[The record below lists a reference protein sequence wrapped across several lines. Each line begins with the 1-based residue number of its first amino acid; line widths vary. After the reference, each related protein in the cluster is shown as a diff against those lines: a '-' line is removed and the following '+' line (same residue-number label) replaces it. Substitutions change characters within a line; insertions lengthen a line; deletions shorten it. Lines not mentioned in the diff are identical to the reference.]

1 MGSLHKAKVPHRPDP
16 SPKILPYFYAMNI
29 ENKTVII
36 SGASRGIGRAT
47 ALKLAEHGANVV
59 ITARNADELNQLVK
73 EATEGHVRGKI
84 VAVPGDVSNE
94 ADMEAVV
101 KTTLDQFNR
110 IDVVINNAGF
120 GIFKNVDEISVN
132 EWDDVMATNVKGT
145 FILTKAALPKLK
157 AQHSGHIVVV
167 ASDVAKRTF
176 AGGSLYTASKYAQ
189 EAFMGALRKEVR
201 PFGIKVTGVYSGLV
215 DSHFHEKGHGH
226 ETSKNWLKEEDMAE
240 SMLFIVSRP
249 AHVVID
255 EFMVH
260 PLEQEY

>member
-1 MGSLHKAKVPHRPDP
+1 
-16 SPKILPYFYAMNI
+16 MNI
-29 ENKTVII
+29 QNKTVII

-47 ALKLAEHGANVV
+47 ALLLAHQGANV
-59 ITARNADELNQLVK
+59 IATARNAKDLAALE
-73 EATEGHVRGKI
+73 EEHPGI
-84 VAVPGDVSNE
+84 VAVPGDVANE
-94 ADMEAVV
+94 ADMANVV
-101 KTTLDQFNR
+101 QVALDRFGT
-110 IDVVINNAGF
+110 IDIVINNAGY
-120 GIFKNVDEISVN
+120 GIFKNVEEITAT
-132 EWDDVMATNVKGT
+132 EWDDLMATNVKGT
-145 FILTKAALPKLK
+145 FLLTKAALPTLK
-157 AQHSGHIVVV
+157 AQGSGHVVVV

-201 PFGIKVTGVYSGLV
+201 PMGIKVSGVYTGLV
-215 DSHFHEKGHGH
+215 DSHFHDKGHGH
-226 ETSKNWLKEEDMAE
+226 ETSAHYLKEQDVAE

>member
-1 MGSLHKAKVPHRPDP
+1 
-16 SPKILPYFYAMNI
+16 MNI
-29 ENKTVII
+29 ENKTIII

-47 ALKLAEHGANVV
+47 ALLLAGHGANVV
-59 ITARNADELNQLVK
+59 VTARNADDLTQL
-73 EATEGHVRGKI
+73 ETTASEGSVRGKI
-84 VAVPGDVSNE
+84 VSIPGDVANE
-94 ADMEAVV
+94 SHMAAVV
-101 KTTLDQFNR
+101 KTALDHFGR
-110 IDVVINNAGF
+110 IDVVINNAGY
-120 GIFKNVDEISVN
+120 GIFKNVDEITVD
-132 EWDDVMATNVKGT
+132 EWDSVMATNVKGT
-145 FILTKAALPKLK
+145 FLLTKAALPTLK
-157 AQHSGHIVVV
+157 AQGSGHIVVV

-215 DSHFHEKGHGH
+215 DSHFHDKGHGH

>member
-1 MGSLHKAKVPHRPDP
+1 MTLD
-16 SPKILPYFYAMNI
+16 
-29 ENKTVII
+29 NKTIII

-47 ALKLAEHGANVV
+47 ALLLAQHGANVV
-59 ITARNADELNQLVK
+59 ATARNDAELTTL
-73 EATEGHVRGKI
+73 ETEGNGKI
-84 VAVPGDVSNE
+84 AVVAGDVASE
-94 ADMEAVV
+94 TDMAAVV
-101 KTTLDQFNR
+101 QLALDRFGG
-110 IDVVINNAGF
+110 IDMVINNAGV
-120 GIFKNVDEISVN
+120 GVFKNVDEISLD
-132 EWDDVMATNVKGT
+132 EWNATMATNVTGT
-145 FILTKAALPKLK
+145 FVLTKAALPHLK
-157 AQHSGHIVVV
+157 AKGSGHIVVV

-215 DSHFHEKGHGH
+215 DSHFHAKGHGH
-226 ETSKNWLKEEDMAE
+226 ETSKGYLQSEDMAE
-240 SMLFIVSRP
+240 SMLFILTRP

>member
-1 MGSLHKAKVPHRPDP
+1 
-16 SPKILPYFYAMNI
+16 MNVQ
-29 ENKTVII
+29 NKTVII

-47 ALKLAEHGANVV
+47 ALRLAEHGANVV
-59 ITARNADELNQLVK
+59 ATARNADELNQLVK
-73 EATEGHVRGKI
+73 EATDGSVIGKI
-84 VAVPGDVSNE
+84 IAVPGDVSNE
-94 ADMEAVV
+94 ADMAAVV
-101 KTTLDQFNR
+101 KTALDQFKH

-120 GIFKNVDEISVN
+120 GIFKNVEDLSVS

-145 FILTKAALPKLK
+145 FLLTKAALPAMKS
-157 AQHSGHIVVV
+157 HGSGHIVVV

-215 DSHFHEKGHGH
+215 DSHFHNKPGAES
-226 ETSKNWLKEEDMAE
+226 SKNWLKNEDMAE

>member
-1 MGSLHKAKVPHRPDP
+1 MRITKQIMQVD
-16 SPKILPYFYAMNI
+16 
-29 ENKTVII
+29 NKTIII

-47 ALKLAEHGANVV
+47 ALLLAQQGANVV
-59 ITARNADELNQLVK
+59 ITARNVIELK
-73 EATEGHVRGKI
+73 EVESEGQGKI
-84 VAVPGDVSNE
+84 VAVPGDVSSE
-94 ADMEAVV
+94 VDMERVV
-101 KTTLDQFNR
+101 QTALDRFGR
-110 IDVVINNAGF
+110 IDVVINNAGY
-120 GIFKNVDEISVN
+120 GVFKNVDEISVD
-132 EWDDVMATNVKGT
+132 EWDALMATNVKGT
-145 FILTKAALPKLK
+145 FVLTKAALPTLK
-157 AQHSGHIVVV
+157 AQGVGHIVVV

-215 DSHFHEKGHGH
+215 DSHFHAKGHGH
-226 ETSKNWLKEEDMAE
+226 ETSQNWLKNEDMAE
-240 SMLFIVSRP
+240 SMLFIISRP

>member
-1 MGSLHKAKVPHRPDP
+1 M
-16 SPKILPYFYAMNI
+16 IL

-47 ALKLAEHGANVV
+47 ALLLAQNGANVV
-59 ITARNADELNQLVK
+59 ITARNVIELKQV
-73 EATEGHVRGKI
+73 EAEGNGRI
-84 VAVPGDVSNE
+84 VAVPGDVSSE
-94 ADMEAVV
+94 VDMQRVV
-101 KTTLDQFNR
+101 QTALDRFGR
-110 IDVVINNAGF
+110 LDVVINNAGY
-120 GIFKNVDEISVN
+120 GVFKNVDEISVD
-132 EWDDVMATNVKGT
+132 EWDELMATNVKGT
-145 FILTKAALPKLK
+145 FLLTKAALPTLK
-157 AQHSGHIVVV
+157 AQGSGHVVVV

-189 EAFMGALRKEVR
+189 EAFTGALRKEVR

-226 ETSKNWLKEEDMAE
+226 ETSQKWLKNEDMAE

>member
-1 MGSLHKAKVPHRPDP
+1 MTLD
-16 SPKILPYFYAMNI
+16 
-29 ENKTVII
+29 NKTIII

-47 ALKLAEHGANVV
+47 ALLLAQNGANIVA
-59 ITARNADELNQLVK
+59 TARNADELSTL
-73 EATEGHVRGKI
+73 EAEGNGKI
-84 VAVPGDVSNE
+84 AVVPGDVANE
-94 ADMEAVV
+94 ADMELVV
-101 KTTLDQFNR
+101 QTALDRFGR
-110 IDVVINNAGF
+110 IDVVINNAGY
-120 GIFKNVDEISVN
+120 GVFKNVDEISVD
-132 EWDDVMATNVKGT
+132 EWDSVMATNVKGT
-145 FILTKAALPKLK
+145 FLLTKAALPALK
-157 AQHSGHIVVV
+157 AQGSGHIVVV

-201 PFGIKVTGVYSGLV
+201 PNGIKVTGVYSGLV
-215 DSHFHEKGHGH
+215 DSHFHAKGHGH
-226 ETSKNWLKEEDMAE
+226 ETSKGWLQSEDMAE

>member
-1 MGSLHKAKVPHRPDP
+1 M
-16 SPKILPYFYAMNI
+16 IL

-47 ALKLAEHGANVV
+47 ALLLAQNGANVV
-59 ITARNADELNQLVK
+59 ITARNVIELKQV
-73 EATEGHVRGKI
+73 EAEGSGRI
-84 VAVPGDVSNE
+84 VAVPGDVSSE
-94 ADMEAVV
+94 VDMQRVV
-101 KTTLDQFNR
+101 QTALDRFGR
-110 IDVVINNAGF
+110 LDIVINNAGY
-120 GIFKNVDEISVN
+120 GVFKNVDEISVD
-132 EWDDVMATNVKGT
+132 EWDELMATNVKGT
-145 FILTKAALPKLK
+145 FLLTKAALPTLK
-157 AQHSGHIVVV
+157 AQGSGHVVVV

-189 EAFMGALRKEVR
+189 EAFTGALRKEVR
-201 PFGIKVTGVYSGLV
+201 SFGIKVTGVYSGLV

-226 ETSKNWLKEEDMAE
+226 ETSQNWLKSEDMAE

>member
-1 MGSLHKAKVPHRPDP
+1 MTLA
-16 SPKILPYFYAMNI
+16 
-29 ENKTVII
+29 NKTIII

-47 ALKLAEHGANVV
+47 ALLLAQNGANVV
-59 ITARNADELNQLVK
+59 ITARNVIELKQV
-73 EATEGHVRGKI
+73 ESEGQGRV
-84 VAVPGDVSNE
+84 VAVPGDVSSE
-94 ADMEAVV
+94 VDMQRVV
-101 KTTLDQFNR
+101 QTALDRFGR
-110 IDVVINNAGF
+110 LDVVINNAGY
-120 GIFKNVDEISVN
+120 GVFKNVDEITVD
-132 EWDDVMATNVKGT
+132 EWDELMATNVKGT
-145 FILTKAALPKLK
+145 FLLTKAALPTLK
-157 AQHSGHIVVV
+157 AQGSGHVVVV

-215 DSHFHEKGHGH
+215 DSHFHAKGHGH
-226 ETSKNWLKEEDMAE
+226 ETSKGYLQSEDMAE
-240 SMLFIVSRP
+240 SMMFILSRP

>member
-1 MGSLHKAKVPHRPDP
+1 MTLT
-16 SPKILPYFYAMNI
+16 
-29 ENKTVII
+29 NKTIII

-47 ALKLAEHGANVV
+47 ALLLAQNGANVV
-59 ITARNADELNQLVK
+59 ITARNVIELKQV
-73 EATEGHVRGKI
+73 ETEGQERI
-84 VAVPGDVSNE
+84 VAVPGDVSTE
-94 ADMEAVV
+94 VDMQRVV
-101 KTTLDQFNR
+101 QTALDRFGHV
-110 IDVVINNAGF
+110 DVVINNAGY
-120 GIFKNVDEISVN
+120 GVFKNVDEITVD
-132 EWDDVMATNVKGT
+132 EWDELMATNVKGT
-145 FILTKAALPKLK
+145 FLLTKAALPTLK
-157 AQHSGHIVVV
+157 AQGSGHVVVV

-226 ETSKNWLKEEDMAE
+226 ETSKGYLQSEDMAE
-240 SMLFIVSRP
+240 SMLFILSRP

>member
-1 MGSLHKAKVPHRPDP
+1 MTLD
-16 SPKILPYFYAMNI
+16 
-29 ENKTVII
+29 NKTIII

-47 ALKLAEHGANVV
+47 ALLLAQNGANIVA
-59 ITARNADELNQLVK
+59 TARNADELSSL
-73 EATEGHVRGKI
+73 EAEGNGKI
-84 VAVPGDVSNE
+84 AVVPGDVANE
-94 ADMEAVV
+94 ADMELVV
-101 KTTLDQFNR
+101 QTALDRFGR
-110 IDVVINNAGF
+110 IDVVINNAGY
-120 GIFKNVDEISVN
+120 GVFKNVDEISVD
-132 EWDDVMATNVKGT
+132 EWDSVMATNVKGT
-145 FILTKAALPKLK
+145 FLLTKAALPALK
-157 AQHSGHIVVV
+157 AQGSGHIVIV

-201 PFGIKVTGVYSGLV
+201 PNGIKVTGVYSGLV
-215 DSHFHEKGHGH
+215 DSHFHAKGHGH
-226 ETSKNWLKEEDMAE
+226 ETSKGWLQSEDMAE

>member
-1 MGSLHKAKVPHRPDP
+1 
-16 SPKILPYFYAMNI
+16 MNV

-47 ALKLAEHGANVV
+47 ALLLAQHGAHVV
-59 ITARNADELNQLVK
+59 ATARNADDLNQLVT
-73 EATEGHVRGKI
+73 EAEQGSVRGKI
-84 VAVPGDVSNE
+84 VAVPGDVANE
-94 ADMEAVV
+94 SDMAAVV
-101 KTTLDQFNR
+101 KTALDQFQR
-110 IDVVINNAGF
+110 IDVLINNAGY
-120 GIFKNVDEISVN
+120 GIFKNVEEFSAT
-132 EWDDVMATNVKGT
+132 EWDELMATNVKGT
-145 FILTKAALPKLK
+145 FLLTKAALPAMKSQG
-157 AQHSGHIVVV
+157 AGHIVVV

-176 AGGSLYTASKYAQ
+176 AGGALYTASKYAQ

-215 DSHFHEKGHGH
+215 DSNFHASGREDKRA
-226 ETSKNWLKEEDMAE
+226 SWLRNEDMAE

-260 PLEQEY
+260 PLSQEY

>member
-1 MGSLHKAKVPHRPDP
+1 MQVD
-16 SPKILPYFYAMNI
+16 
-29 ENKTVII
+29 NKTIII

-47 ALKLAEHGANVV
+47 ALLLAQQGANVV
-59 ITARNADELNQLVK
+59 ITARNVIELK
-73 EATEGHVRGKI
+73 EVESEGQGKI
-84 VAVPGDVSNE
+84 VAVPGDVSSE
-94 ADMEAVV
+94 VDMERVV
-101 KTTLDQFNR
+101 QTALDRFGR
-110 IDVVINNAGF
+110 IDVVINNAGY
-120 GIFKNVDEISVN
+120 GVFKNVDEISVD
-132 EWDDVMATNVKGT
+132 EWDALMATNVKGT
-145 FILTKAALPKLK
+145 FVLTKAALPTLK
-157 AQHSGHIVVV
+157 AQGVGHIVVV

-215 DSHFHEKGHGH
+215 DSHFHAKGHGH
-226 ETSKNWLKEEDMAE
+226 ETSQNWLKNEDMAE
-240 SMLFIVSRP
+240 SMLFIISRP